1 MTVVKPEVALAF
13 ALHSG
18 PGTYALLLGS
28 GVSRAAGVP
37 TGWEVTLNLVAK
49 LADAEEESAPDPEA
63 WYRERYG
70 RAPNY
75 SEVVNALAPTRD
87 ERRAL
92 LQDYF
97 EPDEE
102 EREAGTKVPTAAHRA
117 VARLCSTGRIGIVL
131 TTNFDRLLE
140 RALEAEGVSPIV
152 IDTPDAVEG
161 APPLQHAGVTVVK
174 VNGDYLDTRIKNTP
188 EELNEYDERFTILLG
203 RIFDEYGLVVCG
215 WSGTY
220 DTALIDALKRAA
232 GRRYMAYWVSRGSPS
247 EAERSLTS
255 FIRGTSIEAEGA
267 DEFFADLLEKVEAL
281 DTFGGEDPLSA
292 RIAEATTK
300 RYLDEPER
308 HVRLR
313 EFVSS
318 MGREVRQ
325 KLFGEG
331 AFPLDWGLDNTG
343 RGSVDSTGLAEEM
356 KKRVASYDMVC
367 EAPVAAAAAGGYY
380 SDGRQARAFAELV
393 EAVASPP
400 EPRTMVRFLPIWHK
414 LRLYPALRLLYAC
427 GVSAAASENWPTLKA
442 LLRDTVASDINVRA
456 PLIFKVYPWAVGGDE
471 DANTLLEGAT
481 YYEPMAEWLYR
492 TLREPLEGY
501 LPLDF
506 AYDSAFHTFEALMS
520 LVYADLAKEMH
531 PDNPYKRDWVPLGRF
546 APVHK
551 KGYGDPSA
559 YSRLRAQYERH
570 GSYWA
575 PIESGLL
582 NQPIAAG
589 GFDQKI
595 NTVQHNFEVIDAMIA
610 TAKYF

>member
-1 MTVVKPEVALAF
+1 MTVIKPEVSLAF

-49 LADAEEESAPDPEA
+49 LADAEEETAPDPKT

-75 SEVVNALAPTRD
+75 SEVVNTLAPTRD

-92 LQDYF
+92 LQGYF
-97 EPDEE
+97 EPDDE

-117 VARLCSTGRIGIVL
+117 IARLCSTGRIRVVL

-152 IDTPDAVEG
+152 IDTPDAIEG

-174 VNGDYLDTRIKNTP
+174 INGDYLDTRIKNTP
-188 EELNEYDERFTILLG
+188 EELNEYDERLTILLG
-203 RIFDEYGLVVCG
+203 RIVDEYGLVVCG

-220 DTALIDALKRAA
+220 DTALIDALKRAG

-247 EAERSLTS
+247 EEERSLTS
-255 FIRGTSIEAEGA
+255 FIRGRSIEAEGA

-281 DTFGGEDPLSA
+281 DSFGGEDPLSA
-292 RIAEATTK
+292 RVAEATTK

-313 EFVSS
+313 EFVTS
-318 MGREVRQ
+318 MGRELRQ
-325 KLFGEG
+325 KLFGERE
-331 AFPLDWGLDNTG
+331 FQLDWGLDGTG
-343 RGSVDSTGLAEEM
+343 RGSVDPAELDEEM
-356 KKRVASYDMVC
+356 KRRVSTYDIAC

-380 SDGRQARAFAELV
+380 ATGRQTRAFAELV
-393 EAVASPP
+393 EAIASSP
-400 EPRTMVRFLPIWHK
+400 EPRTMVRFLPMWRS

-427 GVSAAASENWPTLKA
+427 GVSAAASENWPALKA
-442 LLRDTVASDINVRA
+442 LLRDTVASDIHGRG
-456 PLIFKVYPWAVGGDE
+456 PLIFKVYSWAVAGDE
-471 DANTLLEGAT
+471 DGNRLFDAPGH
-481 YYEPMAEWLYR
+481 YEPMAEWLHR
-492 TLREPLEGY
+492 TLREPLQGY
-501 LPLDF
+501 LPLGF

-520 LVYADLAKEMH
+520 LVYADLAKELH
-531 PDNPYKRDWVPLGRF
+531 PDDPYERDWIPLGRF

-551 KGYGDPSA
+551 KNRGDLSA
-559 YSRLRAQYERH
+559 YSRLRAQYERQ
-570 GSYWA
+570 GSGWA

-582 NQPIAAG
+582 NQPITAE
-589 GFDQKI
+589 GFDQEI
-595 NTVQHNFEVIDAMIA
+595 NTVQHNFDVIDAMIG
-610 TAKYF
+610 TVKYF